1 MSRNTEPTSGRA
13 IRPVR
18 WPRGIVR
25 SSMRRVAGVI
35 TTLIATLAVGLAPA
49 YATTSG
55 GVALYVSGPLVQ
67 GADLTGLSLT
77 ENFNSPSPAD
87 YPGAACPNTL
97 AVGTLLPNPRDLNN
111 CRLLTPGIWGGA
123 NSEGIEPSF
132 GGAGSGFINVTS
144 SLTVEFP
151 EAVKYVGFWW
161 SGGNRGNV
169 VEFYNGTTEIASLD
183 TEALEVILGQHPPST
198 HPSAFPGNGT
208 VTSIGGTVYPKGH
221 YFGNPRGFD
230 QYPPTTFSGP
240 LRYSPTVAT
249 TYTDHRGYLFVY
261 LNLFLTGDQT
271 ATSVKLLGPGFELD
285 NLTTSKLEQTPA
297 DSLVFVKGLA
307 GKTVQFLKGA
317 NDATG
322 SMVAQSSTTNS
333 AANLAANRFERT
345 GYVFEGWNT
354 AADGTGTAYGPGASY
369 DFSTDLTLY
378 AQWAGAPTVSTTSA
392 SATGYVVTVN
402 GNVASANRGTISDRG
417 FVYSTSV
424 NPTVSDTKVTVGSAP
439 FATGSFSGSTGALA
453 AGTYYFRSFA
463 VNEHGISYGASQTVV
478 ISYPISSVGFT
489 ETAVESGKD
498 VGNTFNGGT
507 ATVSGV
513 NGVCFAY
520 DDGGTVTGLDEGSTT
535 WASTDTY
542 SRTNTTASAV
552 NHSFLLF
559 YDRTSSGAPA
569 DCNFVTNTANPSVR
583 SSLLGVYPAG
593 QLSSDGTTATL
604 GLNQAMTPIQSLPN
618 AGWPGSLTYS
628 VSPSLPNGVSLNTST
643 GEISGTPTA
652 VSAATPYTITAVTPR
667 SGSRGDIN
675 IWDATATITLVV
687 QTASSGSS
695 SGGSSSGSS
704 VAPTP
709 VVPAPTVTPRPTRMI
724 PQTPSANPV
733 SQPVVRPAF
742 GFDPDAPARGTI
754 GGVATN
760 VSNTPRGSAG
770 VSVVAGAFQFGVS
783 LNGAEGAEVHTETP
797 SRSPELFMPRGQS
810 AAVSGSG
817 SYPGSFV
824 QLWLPNGTTSRELAR
839 IPVRSD
845 GTFTSEVSFAA
856 GSLEMPVPIG
866 RQVLQVVGYD
876 ERGNQTVVD
885 MTINIGQG
893 APAPEPNRQ
902 VGELPTLAAGQSL
915 GTSGGMPEI
924 VSVTGLP
931 DSGSVVVEGGGWVVS
946 VSADRDNGVVENTA
960 GNVLVRLDQSSMG
973 TTSGSGFLPGTLA
986 TVWLFSEPTLMATV
1000 TVDENG
1006 EFTSEFLV
1014 DARLIAPGEHTLQI
1028 QGVGTDGYVKAAN
1041 LGVLV
1046 EQPVD
1051 LTTENASGL
1060 LWWALGVF
1068 ALALVLVFLLIARR
1082 RRHQNA

>member
-13 IRPVR
+13 IRPVH
-18 WPRGIVR
+18 WPRGILR
-25 SSMRRVAGVI
+25 SSMRRVAGVV
-35 TTLIATLAVGLAPA
+35 TTLIATLAVGVAPA

-55 GVALYVSGPLVQ
+55 GIALYLSAPLVQ
-67 GADLTGLSLT
+67 GAEIDSVGTLT
-77 ENFNSPSPAD
+77 ENFNGLGGSPTLDGSACPTALAIGTLSTAPSTAACQ
-87 YPGAACPNTL
+87 YRLPGIYGGAAATTSSPF
-97 AVGTLLPNPRDLNN
+97 
-111 CRLLTPGIWGGA
+111 
-123 NSEGIEPSF
+123 F
-132 GGAGSGFINVTS
+132 GGDGSNYFGTYSNSNAAITFTFPAGG
-144 SLTVEFP
+144 
-151 EAVKYVGFWW
+151 VKYVGFWW

-169 VEFYNGTTEIASLD
+169 VTFYNGATEIASLD
-183 TEALEVILGQHPPST
+183 TLALETLLGASPPSSW
-198 HPSAFPGNGT
+198 PSGNGS
-208 VTSIGGTVYPKGH
+208 VTSMGGTAYPKGH
-221 YFGNPRGFD
+221 YFGNPRG
-230 QYPPTTFSGP
+230 YTESPPLSQSAGLTQGGAGP
-240 LRYSPTVAT
+240 
-249 TYTDHRGYLFVY
+249 YTEHRGYVYAY

-271 ATSVKLLGPGFELD
+271 ATSVKFSGNGFEFD
-285 NLTTSKLEQTPA
+285 NLTTSTLEQTPA
-297 DSLVFVKGLA
+297 PSLVFAKGLV
-307 GKTVQFLKGA
+307 GKTAQFLPGA
-317 NDATG
+317 TDATG
-322 SMVAQSSTTNS
+322 SMVAQASTT
-333 AANLAANRFERT
+333 AASLSANRYERA
-345 GYVFEGWNT
+345 GYTFTGWNT
-354 AADGTGTAYGPGASY
+354 AENGTGTPYGAGAN
-369 DFSTDLTLY
+369 FNFATDLTLY

-507 ATVSGV
+507 STVSGV
-513 NGVCFAY
+513 NGVCVAY

-535 WASTDTY
+535 WVSTDTY

-552 NHSFLLF
+552 NHSFLFF

-583 SSLLGVYPAG
+583 SSFLGVYPAG
-593 QLSSDGTTATL
+593 ELSSDGTTATL
-604 GLNQAMTPIQSLPN
+604 VLNQAMTPIQSLPN

-733 SQPVVRPAF
+733 SQPVVRAAF

-760 VSNTPRGSAG
+760 VSNTLRGSAG

-797 SRSPELFMPRGQS
+797 SRSPELFMPRAQS

-902 VGELPTLAAGQSL
+902 VGELPALAAGQSL
-915 GTSGGMPEI
+915 ATSGGMPET

-931 DSGSVVVEGGGWVVS
+931 DSGSVVVEGGGWAVS
-946 VSADRDNGVVENTA
+946 VIADQDNGVLENADGT
-960 GNVLVRLDQSSMG
+960 VLVRLDQSSMG

-1006 EFTSEFLV
+1006 EFSSEFLV
-1014 DARLIAPGEHTLQI
+1014 DSRLIAPGEHTLQI
-1028 QGVGTDGYVKAAN
+1028 QGVGTDGYIKAAN

-1046 EQPVD
+1046 EQPGE
-1051 LTTENASGL
+1051 LTTESASGL

-1068 ALALVLVFLLIARR
+1068 ALALVLVFLLVAGR
-1082 RRHQNA
+1082 RRHHNA